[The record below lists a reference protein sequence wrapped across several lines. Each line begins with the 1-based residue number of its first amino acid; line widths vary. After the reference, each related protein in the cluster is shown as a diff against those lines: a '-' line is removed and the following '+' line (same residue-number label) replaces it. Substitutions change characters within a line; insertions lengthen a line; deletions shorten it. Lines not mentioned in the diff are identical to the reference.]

1 MRNKIDKMASYLSV
15 IVSAG
20 FFLILIKE
28 LLFEGLLLSEIA
40 VTPVILGIILT
51 VDLIVSY
58 LIVRQKMK
66 SNIFILVFQCLIIMY
81 CLYLIFYY
89 NIGMPVK
96 IEQVITP

>member
-40 VTPVILGIILT
+40 VTPVVLGIIL
-51 VDLIVSY
+51 VIDLIVSY
-58 LIVRQKMK
+58 LILRQKIN
-66 SNIFILVFQCLIIMY
+66 SNIFILVFQCLLIAC
-81 CLYLIFYY
+81 CLYLIYYY
-89 NIGMPVK
+89 NSGRSAKV
-96 IEQVITP
+96 EHVITP